1 MRLLPIKPS
10 HTSLGRA
17 LVLPEKDF
25 SFLHLRLLVKAK
37 LFSSIAIFLARR
49 KVGQTQ
55 TCPLRGFGPV
65 EEQPFPFSVR
75 AGGEQTL
82 LQGWQCPV
90 PLPCAHS
97 TGGSGER
104 NQLQSLL
111 AETNSTLPCF
121 SESPSH

>member
-49 KVGQTQ
+49 KVGQNQ
-55 TCPLRGFGPV
+55 TCPLRGFG
-65 EEQPFPFSVR
+65 
-75 AGGEQTL
+75 AGGRAAL
-82 LQGWQCPV
+82 PFQCEGRGRAEPSAGLA
-90 PLPCAHS
+90 LPCAPS
-97 TGGSGER
+97 LGSQHRRCGER
-104 NQLQSLL
+104 N
-111 AETNSTLPCF
+111 
-121 SESPSH
+121 